1 MRVLLLGFGAVG
13 KSFLRLVEEQ
23 RQDLRRRYG
32 LTPRLVGVV
41 DSRGAAICDQGLDPE
56 EIFAL
61 KEKEGT
67 VAAHPRH
74 GQSRTDEGLIEE
86 CRADVVIEATPTSMS
101 DPGPAM
107 RRLQAAFRTGKHVV
121 SVNKGPLAV
130 ALPALR
136 ELCEYNGV
144 AFRFSGTVGGGTPM
158 LPWAVECTRGDEVI
172 RIEAI
177 INGTTNYILSEM
189 ENGGASYTS
198 ALAEAQ
204 KRGYAE
210 SDPAADVDGIDA
222 ATKLVILANHVLGKP
237 ARLDDVHVEG
247 IRDIELE
254 PEENSR
260 MKLIAEI
267 GEDLRVT
274 PRRIAADSP
283 LNVGGSL
290 NAITLTLKT
299 SGEVT
304 LVGRG
309 AGGPETATAIL
320 RDWLDIWLTH
330 PGRKERG
337 SP

>member
-13 KSFLRLVEEQ
+13 KAFLHLVEGQ
-23 RQDLRRRYG
+23 REDLRRRYG

-41 DSRGAAICDQGLDPE
+41 DSKGAAISNQGLEPDKILE
-56 EIFAL
+56 V

-67 VAAHPRH
+67 VGALPHH
-74 GQSRTDEGLIEE
+74 GQTRTDEGLIEE
-86 CRADVVIEATPTSMS
+86 CRADIVIEATPTSMTN
-101 DPGPAM
+101 PEPAL

-130 ALPALR
+130 ALPALL
-136 ELCEYNGV
+136 ELCDYNQV

-158 LPWAVECTRGDEVI
+158 LPWAMECMRGDEVV
-172 RIEAI
+172 RIQAI
-177 INGTTNYILSEM
+177 LNGTTNYILSEM
-189 ENGGASYTS
+189 EEKGASYAS

-204 KRGYAE
+204 KLGYAE

-237 ARLDDVHVEG
+237 ARLDDIHIEG
-247 IRDIELE
+247 IRDIQLE
-254 PEENSR
+254 PEGNTR

-267 GEDLRVT
+267 GKDLRVT
-274 PRRIAADSP
+274 PQRIPADSP

-330 PGRKERG
+330 PNQRERG
-337 SP
+337 SH